1 MKKMYQY
8 RYYGIPSENNYPAD
22 LTKEFMSNHKMFRGK
37 NAITHLGIQASPG
50 TTFFLNQEINPIQ
63 IGKTGIFE
71 LDVSGYG
78 YITHLAF
85 AETSLALVNEDNGI
99 IVDIL
104 YEGGSV

>member
-1 MKKMYQY
+1 MYQF
-8 RYYGIPSENNYPAD
+8 RYYGTSSKNYPSN
-22 LTKEFMSNHKMFRGK
+22 LTPTIMSNHKLFQGK
-37 NAITHLGIQASPG
+37 NAITHLGIQAAPG
-50 TTFFLNQEINPIQ
+50 TMFFLNQEINPIQ

-85 AETSLALVNEDNGI
+85 AEKTLDLVNEDNGI
-99 IVDIL
+99 IIDIL